1 MIEVEIKNHSYG
13 CTVCSANS
21 VLQKLVYFQTD
32 CTELSSMSWYRSVA
46 LYGHNRSTSSFDSS
60 DPDNELI
67 PMIVEKVLVPKLTGM
82 TLLVSMDPYMARNEI
97 TTWAKYG
104 LPL

>member
-1 MIEVEIKNHSYG
+1 
-13 CTVCSANS
+13 
-21 VLQKLVYFQTD
+21 
-32 CTELSSMSWYRSVA
+32 MSWYRSVA
-46 LYGHNRSTSSFDSS
+46 LFGHKRSMSSFDSS

-104 LPL
+104 LLL

>member
-1 MIEVEIKNHSYG
+1 
-13 CTVCSANS
+13 
-21 VLQKLVYFQTD
+21 
-32 CTELSSMSWYRSVA
+32 
-46 LYGHNRSTSSFDSS
+46 
-60 DPDNELI
+60 
-67 PMIVEKVLVPKLTGM
+67 MIVEKVLVPKLTGM